1 MTTAALSGPARR
13 RRWTSEQKYQ
23 IVLDS
28 LTAGASVASLARDH
42 GVHPT
47 LIYAW
52 RRLARMGRL
61 PAPSEDGVDFVPVTI
76 APTRRAVPASMVL
89 RGPAGTLSPISQV
102 VLRNGRMLP
111 VPEGVARGRSGGMRW
126 RGWRMIPM
134 PSSTQVGDGHTDIA
148 VASTAWRFGA
158 GDAQA

>member
-1 MTTAALSGPARR
+1 MTTAALSGPERR
-13 RRWTSEQKYQ
+13 RRWTSDQKYQ

-28 LTAGASVASLARDH
+28 LATGTSVASLARDH

-76 APTRRAVPASMVL
+76 APARRTVPVSMVP
-89 RGPAGTLSPISQV
+89 RGPAGNAIADTRLEV
-102 VLRNGRMLP
+102 VLRNGRMLR
-111 VPEGVARGRSGGMRW
+111 VPEGVA
-126 RGWRMIPM
+126 
-134 PSSTQVGDGHTDIA
+134 PSRAGALADALEGVGE
-148 VASTAWRFGA
+148 
-158 GDAQA
+158 